1 MLAGLVVVEHT
12 TIKAEWLGEWDFLLG
27 FFFVVG
33 GWLKAEV
40 TIDVGHVS
48 TEVDLVVL
56 VVVDDAC

>member
-12 TIKAEWLGEWDFLLG
+12 TIKAEWLSEWDFLLG

-33 GWLKAEV
+33 GWLEAEV
-40 TIDVGHVS
+40 AIDVGHVS
-48 TEVDLVVL
+48 TKVDLVVL